1 MTAAPFLLALP
12 CRSLAVSGNAL
23 RIEPDPRRLLTGGPR
38 LWIGEDTPAV
48 HLGEAGHVIGILFRR
63 DDAQRV
69 TDRLEPG
76 VCPGLEAA
84 YRLVAEFWGAYL
96 AILRMPGDEWALM
109 SDPSGLFPVYYSR
122 SPTHFVATSEPRLF
136 ARVTGESS
144 GVAWNALRRFLAH
157 PELRTQ
163 ETCLSGVEELVPGTL
178 HVPHEN
184 RTQAIWTPSAFFP
197 RAPYPRLADAARGL
211 REIAIHVTGAWAGAF
226 GCVVV
231 AASGGVDS
239 SLICAALSAGAKDFS
254 CATLSTADRS
264 GDERAYVE
272 LLANSLG
279 AKWTGRI
286 YDPAGFDPISPASQG
301 LPRPSRRS
309 FVASIDALLA
319 DCAHE
324 LGADV
329 VFDGNGGDNMFCF
342 LHSAAPV
349 VDRLYAEGPG
359 RGVFETLV
367 AMCRAT
373 EADISA
379 MVWASVRRLRRG
391 AAGERPADTRLLV
404 ADGSA
409 PADSDLMPS
418 WRELDFGRQTGKRDH
433 LELIMRTRN
442 RIHGLG
448 VGPRRFSPLMS
459 QPVLEFCLGMP
470 TWLWFEGG
478 INRAVV
484 RSALSGLLPPE
495 LLART
500 SKAGPDSFIRRAFDR
515 HRTLLRERLLGG
527 LLDRHGIIDRKEVE
541 QALATDIT
549 SRGSIIYRLL
559 DLAEAEN
566 WARSWD

>member
-1 MTAAPFLLALP
+1 M
-12 CRSLAVSGNAL
+12 
-23 RIEPDPRRLLTGGPR
+23 D
-38 LWIGEDTPAV
+38 
-48 HLGEAGHVIGILFRR
+48 LGEAGHAIGILFRR
-63 DDAQRV
+63 DGAKRV
-69 TDRLEPG
+69 KDRLETLARPG
-76 VCPGLEAA
+76 IEAA
-84 YRLVAEFWGAYL
+84 YQLVAEFWGAYL
-96 AILRMPGDEWALM
+96 AILRTPGDELVLL
-109 SDPSGLFPVYYSR
+109 SDPSGLFPVYYTR
-122 SPTHFVATSEPRLF
+122 SPSHFIATSDPRLF
-136 ARVTGESS
+136 RQVTGESDCI
-144 GVAWNALRRFLAH
+144 AWNALRRFLGH

-178 HVPHEN
+178 HLPHEDS
-184 RTQAIWTPSAFFP
+184 TQAIWSPSEFLP
-197 RAPYPRLADAARGL
+197 HAPYPGLGDAACRF
-211 REIAIHVTGAWAGAF
+211 REIAIEVTGAWADALGPVA
-226 GCVVV
+226 V

-239 SLICAALSAGAKDFS
+239 SLICAALSEGAKDFS

-264 GDERAYVE
+264 GDERAYVA

-309 FVASIDALLA
+309 FVASIDAMLA

-324 LGADV
+324 LEADC

-349 VDRLYAEGPG
+349 VDRLYAEGLG
-359 RGVFETLV
+359 RGVFDTLV

-373 EADISA
+373 EADISTMA
-379 MVWASVRRLRRG
+379 RASLRRLRRG
-391 AAGERPADTRLLV
+391 AAGERPADTRLLA

-409 PADSDLMPS
+409 QAGSDLMPS
-418 WRELDFGRQTGKRDH
+418 WRGLDFGGQSGKRDH

-442 RIHGLG
+442 RTHGLG

-459 QPVLEFCLGMP
+459 QPILEFCLGMP

-478 INRAVV
+478 INRSIV
-484 RSALSGLLPPE
+484 RKALSGFLPPE

-500 SKAGPDSFIRRAFDR
+500 SKAGPDSFIRRAFDH
-515 HRTLLRERLLGG
+515 HRIVLRERLLGG
-527 LLDRHGIIDRKEVE
+527 LLERNGIIDREEVE
-541 QALATDIT
+541 HALEADT
-549 SRGSIIYRLL
+549 SYKGSIVYRLL
-559 DLAEAEN
+559 DLAEVEN